1 MATFEAIFTKEKLY
15 EIIRE
20 NPGHHISEY
29 TRLLGCLA
37 NQTTKRLLD
46 VLIAEGKIKKI
57 QAKQGTN
64 SLFTYEVV

>member
-1 MATFEAIFTKEKLY
+1 MATFETVFSKEKLF
-15 EIIRE
+15 EIIQK

-37 NQTTKRLLD
+37 NQTTKRFLD

-57 QAKQGTN
+57 QTKQGTN